1 MGVAPDDLD
10 GVAEREDEGYTADK
24 VAHKRKCRECA
35 RDDTAH
41 GGHGVAVLVVSDH
54 ARDRGA
60 RKCRRDQSDA
70 DDAAHEGGGERQA
83 CNRDDEQQHGGSDG
97 DRAQKTTYPQRHGT
111 LMEHAGSAGGCA
123 WKDKLKQDGD
133 KAGGKRR
140 GNDAADNVV
149 GRRGVLV
156 LGPVD
161 LESSDLGAL
170 GPLGV
175 L

>member
-1 MGVAPDDLD
+1 
-10 GVAEREDEGYTADK
+10 
-24 VAHKRKCRECA
+24 
-35 RDDTAH
+35 
-41 GGHGVAVLVVSDH
+41 
-54 ARDRGA
+54 
-60 RKCRRDQSDA
+60 
-70 DDAAHEGGGERQA
+70 
-83 CNRDDEQQHGGSDG
+83 
-97 DRAQKTTYPQRHGT
+97 
-111 LMEHAGSAGGCA
+111 MEHAGSAGGCA

-170 GPLGV
+170 GPLGSCETWAFTV
-175 L
+175 PVMRAFLPRMSLSAQTSTSPSTVPSMVTVSPASAADLAEPRRATVSPAA